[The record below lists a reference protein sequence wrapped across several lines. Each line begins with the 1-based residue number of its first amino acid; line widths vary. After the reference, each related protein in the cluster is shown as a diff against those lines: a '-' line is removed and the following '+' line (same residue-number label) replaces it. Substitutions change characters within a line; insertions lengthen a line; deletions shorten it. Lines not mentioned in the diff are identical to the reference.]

1 MSKRILTVDDS
12 ATMREMVAFT
22 LRHAGFEVEEAGNGR
37 DALSKLGAGPMFDLI
52 ITDLNMPE
60 MDGFA
65 LIEQVRGGTKPHQ
78 FVPILILTT
87 EADSA
92 RKERGRAV
100 GATGWIV
107 KPFSPQK
114 LVEVVGKVCA

>member
-1 MSKRILTVDDS
+1 MKKRVLAVDDS
-12 ATMREMVAFT
+12 ATMREMVSFT
-22 LRHAGFEVEEAGNGR
+22 LRHAGFEVVEADNGK
-37 DALSKLGAGPMFDLI
+37 DALSKLEDGASFDLI
-52 ITDLNMPE
+52 ITDLNMPQ

-65 LIEQVRGGTKPHQ
+65 FIEQVRGKPQAHQ

-87 EADSA
+87 EADAA